1 MSLFTKLF
9 YLSSSVNKPL
19 ENYFT
24 EIVAC
29 FLHHNQDILIAWL
42 KSYSIIIEDNYSN
55 IKVLSQE
62 RYKNEKSIIDIQID
76 LSNGIDTDLIFIE
89 SKIDAEDPNN
99 NLKKY
104 AEILRNL
111 PNIRHR
117 ILIYITRKDD
127 RKDEIKVYTS
137 NLSPKVSFY
146 SLKWQDFYEFLN
158 EHEADSLKPDTLKIE
173 ILKFMEKKEMSKNK
187 EFSPIDLVSMI
198 NYRNFLKKT
207 SNLMESTFSD
217 EVNNKFQENFG
228 KEKLIKPTL
237 AKWKADGLYTI
248 SKEFPDWEFRYF
260 LGYFD
265 CTPEENSTEYPN
277 IEHLKLGV
285 AIGASAKYRMR
296 SKFCLKSMDKVKDER
311 DWRKRTND
319 EGWMTID
326 YTINIQELLS
336 GKDHLSNIRNY
347 FLESIDELKK
357 IHDNYFSWNSL
368 TTETTTEEYES

>member
-24 EIVAC
+24 EIVVC

-62 RYKNEKSIIDIQID
+62 RYKNEKSIIDIQIE

-89 SKIDAEDPNN
+89 SKIGAKDPNN

-104 AEILRNL
+104 AEILRSL

-127 RKDEIKVYTS
+127 PKDEIKVHTS
-137 NLSPKVSFY
+137 NLLPQVSFY

-187 EFSPIDLVSMI
+187 EFSLIDLVSMI
-198 NYRNFLKKT
+198 TCRNFVKKT
-207 SNLMESTFSD
+207 SKLMESTFSD
-217 EVNNKFQENFG
+217 EVKNKFIENFG
-228 KEKLIKPTL
+228 YENVITPNLKTL
-237 AKWKADGLYTI
+237 GDDAITKG
-248 SKEFPDWEFRYF
+248 FPDWHFRYF

-265 CTPEENSTEYPN
+265 FTPEENSTEYPN

-285 AIGASAKYRMR
+285 AIGASAKYRRR
-296 SKFCLKSMDKVKDER
+296 SKFCLESMDKVEYER
-311 DWRKRTND
+311 DWSKRIND
-319 EGWMTID
+319 DGWMTID

-357 IHDNYFSWNSL
+357 IHDEYFYWNNL
-368 TTETTTEEYES
+368 TK